1 MERER
6 GARGLISSRSFLQ
19 AFSAQEARWAGRRR
33 RALVAGRARAGP
45 LRAAEA
51 RRATSVERGG
61 GGARRLRAEPIGIL
75 PPGIFRRWGAWA
87 RTEGRVRAPGVW
99 MCRTG
104 MRASSRR
111 PHGRQLARMRAGGRP
126 ARHIWPAPGR
136 PRRQR
141 PLRCIVAAPGARLCP
156 NFRGRQ
162 CASLSCCS
170 SWGGTGRA
178 TGRVCDLPGYCRMW
192 FDFCGLGRFSPPAH
206 CSAGWWEPRFHT
218 ADALALF
225 MLSCPHR
232 HGWGSYLAHVRLEY
246 IDATL
251 AT

>member
-1 MERER
+1 
-6 GARGLISSRSFLQ
+6 
-19 AFSAQEARWAGRRR
+19 
-33 RALVAGRARAGP
+33 
-45 LRAAEA
+45 
-51 RRATSVERGG
+51 
-61 GGARRLRAEPIGIL
+61 
-75 PPGIFRRWGAWA
+75 
-87 RTEGRVRAPGVW
+87 

-170 SWGGTGRA
+170 SWGGQGALLGVCVTFPDTAGCGSIFAVLGAFLLQRIALQGGGNRDSTLPTLSRSSCSPVRTGTVGAAIWRMCDWNISMRLLRPREWCCA
-178 TGRVCDLPGYCRMW
+178 RQNSTWRSVLASEIRCSVETLQITAPGITCTQAMCAGVPKVIGDLLQLVWQRERRKSWLHSLLTAVHIGDCRVMTLNPK
-192 FDFCGLGRFSPPAH
+192 
-206 CSAGWWEPRFHT
+206 SAMQS
-218 ADALALF
+218 D
-225 MLSCPHR
+225 
-232 HGWGSYLAHVRLEY
+232 
-246 IDATL
+246 
-251 AT
+251 

>member
-1 MERER
+1 
-6 GARGLISSRSFLQ
+6 
-19 AFSAQEARWAGRRR
+19 
-33 RALVAGRARAGP
+33 
-45 LRAAEA
+45 
-51 RRATSVERGG
+51 
-61 GGARRLRAEPIGIL
+61 
-75 PPGIFRRWGAWA
+75 
-87 RTEGRVRAPGVW
+87 

-170 SWGGTGRA
+170 SWGGQGALLGVCVTFPDTAGCGSIFAVLGAFLLQRIALQGGGNRDSTLPTLSRSSCSPVRPAQARLGQLFGTSA
-178 TGRVCDLPGYCRMW
+178 TGIYRCGSCDLGSGAVRARTV
-192 FDFCGLGRFSPPAH
+192 LGGVFWRQKSGARLRPSKSRPRGSPV
-206 CSAGWWEPRFHT
+206 
-218 ADALALF
+218 
-225 MLSCPHR
+225 HR
-232 HGWGSYLAHVRLEY
+232 PCVQVYRR
-246 IDATL
+246 
-251 AT
+251 

>member
-1 MERER
+1 MHFRECYLPC
-6 GARGLISSRSFLQ
+6 G
-19 AFSAQEARWAGRRR
+19 RWQLRRRR
-33 RALVAGRARAGP
+33 RARPGLADRCSGKSRVPIRVVGPSSETFPPPPPTSGAAGAW
-45 LRAAEA
+45 
-51 RRATSVERGG
+51 
-61 GGARRLRAEPIGIL
+61 GASPL
-75 PPGIFRRWGAWA
+75 PPLLTPHPGSLAQGPPEWEAISWA
-87 RTEGRVRAPGVW
+87 R
-99 MCRTG
+99 C
-104 MRASSRR
+104 SRR
-111 PHGRQLARMRAGGRP
+111 PHGRQLAQMLSGGLP

-162 CASLSCCS
+162 CSSLSCCS